1 MIIIVSF
8 VKLVQSST
16 QKQFN
21 KSPSSQFERI
31 KSNHNFFSKKT
42 ILLALIMSYHQLILK
57 EPVKSLE
64 TKTEDNKSVTDLP
77 QSKRIRTFIYD
88 RLRALFC
95 PSKSMLCS
103 ILIFIVNNG
112 NMWNSRKKSRTEM

>member
-1 MIIIVSF
+1 
-8 VKLVQSST
+8 
-16 QKQFN
+16 
-21 KSPSSQFERI
+21 
-31 KSNHNFFSKKT
+31 
-42 ILLALIMSYHQLILK
+42 MSYHQLILK

-64 TKTEDNKSVTDLP
+64 TKTEDNKSATALP

-95 PSKSMLCS
+95 PSISMLCS
-103 ILIFIVNNG
+103 VLIFIVNNG